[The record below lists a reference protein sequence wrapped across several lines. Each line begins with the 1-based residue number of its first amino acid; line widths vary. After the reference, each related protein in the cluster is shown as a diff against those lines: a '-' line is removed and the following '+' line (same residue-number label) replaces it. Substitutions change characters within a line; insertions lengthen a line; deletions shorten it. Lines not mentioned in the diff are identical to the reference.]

1 MEKEQEN
8 SKDQTWDPPEAQQ
21 PEALSCRDPSR
32 ASEVEQ
38 DADG

>member
-21 PEALSCRDPSR
+21 SEALSCRDPPG